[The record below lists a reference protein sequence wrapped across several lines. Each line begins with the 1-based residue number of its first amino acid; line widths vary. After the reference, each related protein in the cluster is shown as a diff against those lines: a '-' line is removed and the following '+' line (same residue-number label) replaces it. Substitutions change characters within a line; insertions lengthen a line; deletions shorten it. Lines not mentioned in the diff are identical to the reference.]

1 MFLRNLNEKCKKI
14 FLELCVNIAKSD
26 GSFGETEKQMIY
38 EYCDELGFDRNI
50 PCCTTELDILLRDLC
65 TISTESEKKIILLE
79 LYGLV
84 YADQIFEKEEKN
96 IIDRYVKFSNI
107 NAEDE
112 ETIRRLYDE
121 YTYLYEKMITK
132 LQID

>member
-1 MFLRNLNEKCKKI
+1 MFLKNLNEKCKKS

-65 TISTESEKKIILLE
+65 AISTESEKKIILLE

-84 YADQIFEKEEKN
+84 YADQVFEKEEKN
-96 IIDRYVKFSNI
+96 IIDSYVKFSNI

-112 ETIRRLYDE
+112 EAIRRLYDE